1 MVRYSRDG
9 SGTCRNSCCLFTAV
23 AVSLVG
29 ESLEIL
35 EGHIGARHR
44 LYFPCIL
51 SLPKRIS
58 WRDEHVHSNYP
69 ILGGIHIALSH

>member
-1 MVRYSRDG
+1 MVLTGWVHVLTEIRAV
-9 SGTCRNSCCLFTAV
+9 CLLTAV

-35 EGHIGARHR
+35 EGHTEARHR

-51 SLPKRIS
+51 SLPERIA
-58 WRDEHVHSNYP
+58 
-69 ILGGIHIALSH
+69 G